1 MKIGPMTGRRA
12 CGGNGMFGRATL
24 RIRVGA
30 AGAVVC
36 AAVTYIPPA
45 QAVDLAAAEQQFMT
59 SCGTCHT
66 VVEGAP
72 PRQGPNLHSAYGR
85 PAGTL
90 PDFKYSAVLKTGGW
104 TWDETTLDPWIENA
118 QANHPGTFMN
128 YRQADPAKR
137 QLIIQYL
144 KSLAPPN

>member
-1 MKIGPMTGRRA
+1 
-12 CGGNGMFGRATL
+12 
-24 RIRVGA
+24 
-30 AGAVVC
+30 
-36 AAVTYIPPA
+36 
-45 QAVDLAAAEQQFMT
+45 
-59 SCGTCHT
+59 
-66 VVEGAP
+66 
-72 PRQGPNLHSAYGR
+72 
-85 PAGTL
+85 
-90 PDFKYSAVLKTGGW
+90 LKTGGW